1 MRVVGLCISRPP
13 ILALALN
20 LYLPYLAPN
29 LYLPALVP
37 NLYLPVLVYNFI
49 TSPGPEFCIYQ
60 PCLFQLFVFTALAHD
75 LYYHSGACI
84 CIYLI
89 IGSSISGSC
98 NSSSSNFFGI
108 YNICMSI
115 LVNLGIQT
123 EVCTHTGC

>member
-29 LYLPALVP
+29 LYLPVLVP

-115 LVNLGIQT
+115 LLN
-123 EVCTHTGC
+123 